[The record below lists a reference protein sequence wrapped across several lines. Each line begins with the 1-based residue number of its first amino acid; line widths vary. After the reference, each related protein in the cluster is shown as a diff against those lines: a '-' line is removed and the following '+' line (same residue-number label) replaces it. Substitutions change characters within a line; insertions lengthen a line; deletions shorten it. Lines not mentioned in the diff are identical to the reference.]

1 MAVLHDPLLQLCCQ
15 PPIASI
21 LKTRRQVFVVGF
33 TLPQPAEG
41 GGVPAV
47 SPRCPRDV
55 PAMSPRQTAAMRG
68 ADGSTELH
76 QCGASA
82 TNTRSVRG
90 SRRKCTEHGM
100 AEAASRAATGYSSIQ
115 SNALQWYC
123 LHFSCPFEKE
133 MLVCRARSAASLVQI
148 HAWSTLLS
156 AKRQG
161 FASSCYISL
170 QSPHI
175 FHTSD

>member
-55 PAMSPRQTAAMRG
+55 PSADRG
-68 ADGSTELH
+68 HA
-76 QCGASA
+76 
-82 TNTRSVRG
+82 G
-90 SRRKCTEHGM
+90 SRWEHG
-100 AEAASRAATGYSSIQ
+100 APSVPGERNEHEI
-115 SNALQWYC
+115 C
-123 LHFSCPFEKE
+123 
-133 MLVCRARSAASLVQI
+133 AR
-148 HAWSTLLS
+148 
-156 AKRQG
+156 
-161 FASSCYISL
+161 
-170 QSPHI
+170 
-175 FHTSD
+175 